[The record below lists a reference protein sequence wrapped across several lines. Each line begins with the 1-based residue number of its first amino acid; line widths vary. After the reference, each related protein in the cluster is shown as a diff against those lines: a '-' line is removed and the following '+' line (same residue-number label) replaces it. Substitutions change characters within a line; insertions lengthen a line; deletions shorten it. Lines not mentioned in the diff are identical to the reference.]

1 MIRLSLKATGDDKDT
16 VALIILQKAIM
27 DDEEVWR
34 ICDKNSKIET
44 VSIEE
49 AKRMFHD
56 AIDEVL

>member
-16 VALIILQKAIM
+16 VALLILQRATI
-27 DDEEVWR
+27 DGEEVWR
-34 ICDKNSKIET
+34 IYNKDSKIET